1 MKSLFTLLMASTPSD
16 VLLAASD
23 VDVERLD
30 APAPEGDPSAVVL
43 RILRAGEL
51 SSVPRKVRL
60 GLSIARKPQESTF
73 SAELEFSAATRE
85 LSSAVKLQLPG
96 SSRTASASDLIF
108 LWMCCAM

>member
-1 MKSLFTLLMASTPSD
+1 MASTPSD

-85 LSSAVKLQLPG
+85 LSSAVKILKLQLSG
-96 SSRTASASDLIF
+96 SLRQRQLPNLPLLS
-108 LWMCCAM
+108 